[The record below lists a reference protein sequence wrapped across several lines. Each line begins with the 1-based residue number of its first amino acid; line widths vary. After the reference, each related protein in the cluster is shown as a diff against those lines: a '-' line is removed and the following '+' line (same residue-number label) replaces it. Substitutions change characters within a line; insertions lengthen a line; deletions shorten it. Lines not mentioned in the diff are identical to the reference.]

1 MQFLVYAIITS
12 ALCFNYLADAGY
24 APSALAYAQELLAM
38 AAAAVVVVVG
48 VQQRF
53 ANVLAAY
60 WFVFAGLLVTVVC
73 GVLTSSVDSGP
84 IFAGLRSYMRAIPFF
99 FLPAVV
105 AFSPR
110 QIKSQLVLVL
120 VIAVAQLPIS
130 LDQRLATFAR
140 GYFSGDRTIGTLTDS
155 AFLSI
160 FLICV
165 ASMILA
171 FVARG
176 LLSKKWA
183 FLLLPLVLAPT
194 MYNETKSTLILL
206 PAAVIAVF
214 VLGATKN
221 RFKKVIVTLV
231 SMAVF
236 FAAFVPIYD
245 YFMKPRY
252 GYGLIEFFTME
263 NRVENYLDRDV
274 QVGSYEAAGKI
285 DAITVPLRVLA
296 RDPPLL
302 AFGLGLGNVSDS
314 ALGAQ
319 FTGEHFQRY
328 GHFVQSGVSML
339 LWELGLLGTFLV
351 FLLLGM
357 LFVDAFRV
365 SRGDGFMG
373 AFALGAM
380 GVIAVVTLSLP
391 TTVTIDSA
399 ALSYLFWYTA
409 GVVAAERARSAV
421 QVPAAPPVG
430 QPVPV

>member
-1 MQFLVYAIITS
+1 MQFLVLAIVTS
-12 ALCFNYLADAGY
+12 SLLFEYLGDAGY
-24 APSALAYAQELLAM
+24 APSALAYSQELLAM
-38 AAAAVVVVVG
+38 AAAGVVVVAG

-53 ANVLAAY
+53 ANVLAGY
-60 WFVFAGLLVTVVC
+60 WLMFGVLALVIVC
-73 GVLTSSVDSGP
+73 GAITNAVDSGP
-84 IFAGLRSYMRAIPFF
+84 IFAGLRAYLRAIPFF

-120 VIAVAQLPIS
+120 LIAVAQLPIS
-130 LDQRLATFAR
+130 LDQRLTTFAR
-140 GYFSGDRTIGTLTDS
+140 NYLSGDRTIGTLTDS

-176 LLSKKWA
+176 LLRKKWA

-214 VLGATKN
+214 VVGASTN

-236 FAAFVPIYD
+236 VAAFVPIYD

-252 GYGLIEFFTME
+252 GYGLIEFLTTE
-263 NRVENYLDRDV
+263 GRVENYLDRDT
-274 QVGSYEAAGKI
+274 QVGSNQVPGKI

-296 RDPPLL
+296 RDPSLL

-328 GHFVQSGVSML
+328 GNFVQSGVSML
-339 LWELGLLGTFLV
+339 LWELGLLGTILV
-351 FLLLGM
+351 FVLLGM

-365 SRGDGFMG
+365 SRGDGFMA

-391 TTVTIDSA
+391 ATTTLDSA

-409 GVVAAERARSAV
+409 GLVAAERARLLAH
-421 QVPAAPPVG
+421 VPFVPRVG
-430 QPVPV
+430 RPVPV